1 MNRLAA
7 VAGQSRHVEAD
18 PKPCALRLTQ
28 QIMLGMA
35 KVREVEPVAT
45 EVQRRLEGLIA
56 ILGNNRVASLLDVSR
71 SQPVRWRRGDE
82 GLSPE
87 SQGLVVDLDYV
98 VTKFR
103 QVYADPEVL
112 WIWLNSQNPILGAR
126 PIDAIMQRGP
136 SVVLPAIDSLS
147 QSAFV

>member
-1 MNRLAA
+1 
-7 VAGQSRHVEAD
+7 
-18 PKPCALRLTQ
+18 
-28 QIMLGMA
+28 MLGMRA
-35 KVREVEPVAT
+35 KVRDVGPLAT
-45 EVQRRLEGLIA
+45 EVQRRLEVLIA

-71 SQPVRWRRGDE
+71 SQPGRWRRGDE

-112 WIWLNSQNPILGAR
+112 WIWLNSQNPMLGAR

-136 SVVLPAIDSLS
+136 SVVLPAIDSLT

>member
-1 MNRLAA
+1 MRTK
-7 VAGQSRHVEAD
+7 VGQSA
-18 PKPCALRLTQ
+18 
-28 QIMLGMA
+28 
-35 KVREVEPVAT
+35 REIAPEPVVT

-56 ILGNNRVASLLDVSR
+56 TLGNNRVASLLDVNR
-71 SQPVRWRRGDE
+71 SQPVRWRKGDE
-82 GLSPE
+82 GLSPQ
-87 SQGLVVDLDYV
+87 SQGLVLDLDYV

-103 QVYADPEVL
+103 QVYSDPEVL

-136 SVVLPAIDSLS
+136 SAVLPAIDSLS